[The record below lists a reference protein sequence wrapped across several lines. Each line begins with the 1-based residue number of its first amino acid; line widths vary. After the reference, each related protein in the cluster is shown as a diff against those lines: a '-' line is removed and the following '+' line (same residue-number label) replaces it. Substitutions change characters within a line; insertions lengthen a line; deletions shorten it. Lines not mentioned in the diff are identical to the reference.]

1 MLTTDLCTTFGIR
14 FPIIQAALGGPWPA
28 SLELTAAVSNAGA
41 LGSHATVFQGASDVR
56 AQIDRLR
63 RMTREPFL
71 INLTMRPFDSGVFEE
86 AIRAK
91 PRGISFAL
99 GDAGELVR
107 RAHDAGILFLQQV
120 HTVAQARRAAELGV
134 DAIIAQGTEA
144 GGFTGSVGTMAL
156 VPQ

>member
-1 MLTTDLCTTFGIR
+1 
-14 FPIIQAALGGPWPA
+14 
-28 SLELTAAVSNAGA
+28 
-41 LGSHATVFQGASDVR
+41 
-56 AQIDRLR
+56 
-63 RMTREPFL
+63 
-71 INLTMRPFDSGVFEE
+71 E

-134 DAIIAQGTEA
+134 VAIIAQGTEA

-156 VPQ
+156 VPQVVDAVRPIPVVAAGGIADGRGLAAALTLGAQRV